1 MSMSV
6 DPMPATAQPKRTLRK
21 RAKRLAEEGHGGGGS
36 IATVPSEEKTFRA
49 LFLSKETGL
58 DADSARELVDKIER
72 DGAAL
77 LHAARQM
84 KATRDDNARRRGHA
98 D

>member
-1 MSMSV
+1 M
-6 DPMPATAQPKRTLRK
+6 
-21 RAKRLAEEGHGGGGS
+21 AEERYDGGGS
-36 IATVPSEEKTFRA
+36 IATVPSEEKNFRV

-84 KATRDDNARRRGHA
+84 KATRDDRQASEWLRRRA
-98 D
+98 NRRR